1 MLNAALASNNVS
13 MLSEKEKAFI
23 QYWEENRLK
32 EKSIFRQFFPGLPIG
47 LCLGAAILLVL
58 ESGWYERANMVAQ
71 AQSSP
76 VILFIAIAGI
86 VAFTGFFYKKFK
98 WEMNEQAYKEL
109 KIKSELQE
117 KDVE

>member
-1 MLNAALASNNVS
+1 

-32 EKSIFRQFFPGLPIG
+32 EKSIFKQFFPGLPIG

-58 ESGWYERANMVAQ
+58 ESGWYERATMVAR

-76 VILFIAIAGI
+76 VVLFIAIAGI
-86 VAFTGFFYKKFK
+86 VTFTGFF
-98 WEMNEQAYKEL
+98 
-109 KIKSELQE
+109 LQE
-117 KDVE
+117 IQMGNE

>member
-1 MLNAALASNNVS
+1 VLNAALTSNNVS

-32 EKSIFRQFFPGLPIG
+32 EKSTFRQFFPGLPIG
-47 LCLGAAILLVL
+47 LCLGVAILLVL

-76 VILFIAIAGI
+76 VVLFIGIAGI
-86 VAFTGFFYKKFK
+86 VTFTGYFYKKFK

-109 KIKSELQE
+109 KLKNELQQ
-117 KDVE
+117 KDVD